1 MTTYTDVTEQIGDQ
15 WIAALKRA
23 EQAVDV
29 ASDGLAKAGSTA
41 GLDKL
46 PRPEL
51 PLPEIVTNATEAISA
66 QLPTPREVVAANFAL
81 AQRLLEAQQ
90 EMTLRL
96 LDVTAKPLIDV
107 AAGPAAAKPSSSARR
122 PRTAAKTTAAK
133 A

>member
-1 MTTYTDVTEQIGDQ
+1 MSIYTNVTEQLGDL

-41 GLDKL
+41 RLDKL

-51 PLPEIVTNATEAISA
+51 PRPEVVTNATGAISA
-66 QLPTPREVVAANFAL
+66 RLSSPREVVAANFAL
-81 AQRLLEAQQ
+81 AQRLLDAQQ
-90 EMTLRL
+90 QVTLRL
-96 LDVTAKPLIDV
+96 LDVTAQPLVDV
-107 AAGPAAAKPSSSARR
+107 TSGPAAAKPAAASRR
-122 PRTAAKTTAAK
+122 PRATAKTTTAK